1 MSDPA
6 KYRSKEEVDDVKK
19 NRDPIDHVREMMVMT
34 GISDDSIKAIDNDVK
49 SIVLEAVEFAQTSP
63 EPDPSE
69 LYTDVYNEA

>member
-19 NRDPIDHVREMMVMT
+19 NRDPIDHIREMMVMA
-34 GISDDSIKAIDNDVK
+34 GVNDEAIKAIDSDIK
-49 SIVLEAVEFAQTSP
+49 AMVLEAVEFAQTSP

-69 LYTDVYNEA
+69 LYTDVYTEA